1 LTAIIRTTS
10 RRRRWTYADYCKIP
24 PDRCR
29 HELIDGRHFVSPAP
43 SSYHQKLSLRLAG
56 EFLEL
61 VERRGL
67 GEVFPAPFDVHLGR
81 GTVVQPDLVVVTAK
95 NRSLVGEAK
104 LAGVP
109 DLLVEIL
116 SPSRRDYDCRIK
128 RQKYERAGVR
138 EFWIVD
144 PEAPCIEQYVLR
156 AGKYGR
162 AIVCT
167 DSIRL
172 RVLRRVEIDLKKV
185 W

>member
-1 LTAIIRTTS
+1 MTTAIPTS
-10 RRRRWTYADYCKIP
+10 TRRRRWTYADYCKIP
-24 PDRCR
+24 PDRYR
-29 HELIDGRHFVSPAP
+29 HEIIDGRHFVSPAP

-95 NRSLVGEAK
+95 NRSLVGETK

-128 RQKYERAGVR
+128 RRKYERAGVR
-138 EFWIVD
+138 EYWIVD
-144 PEAPCIEQYVLR
+144 PEVPCVEQYVLR
-156 AGKYGR
+156 AGRYGLAVLR
-162 AIVCT
+162 T
-167 DSIRL
+167 ESIRL
-172 RVLRRVEIDLKKV
+172 RVLRRVEIDLKRV